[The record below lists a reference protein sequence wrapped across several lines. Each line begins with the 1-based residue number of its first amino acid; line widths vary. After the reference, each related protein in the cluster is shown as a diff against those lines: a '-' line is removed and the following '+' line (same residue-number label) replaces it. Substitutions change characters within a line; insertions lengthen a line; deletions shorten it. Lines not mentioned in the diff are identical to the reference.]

1 MPYRQQLSIFPALEI
16 NTRFSHM
23 TVQTSIVLA
32 VRTGIP
38 GLVLPLDST
47 LYTPEGNVSE
57 KNPIDW
63 LLFIIMKID
72 VTQ

>member
-1 MPYRQQLSIFPALEI
+1 
-16 NTRFSHM
+16 M